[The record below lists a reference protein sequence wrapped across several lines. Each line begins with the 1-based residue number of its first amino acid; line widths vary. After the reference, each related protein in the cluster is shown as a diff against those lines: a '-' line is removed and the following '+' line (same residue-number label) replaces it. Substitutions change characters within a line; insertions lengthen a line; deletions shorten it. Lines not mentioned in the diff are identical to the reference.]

1 MKITK
6 KTMLLAVE
14 PIDQTPDGQSKI
26 LKATDNGQSET
37 FTFGHEW
44 IVKTVNMF
52 DGRTEHAGIDWV
64 FGEVMVCTNESV
76 YGPSAMMLGIYSDDG
91 TCLKINPDSGSIPP
105 GTYANAT
112 INIMGLKHGE
122 TEPVILH
129 IPITLVVE
137 A

>member
-1 MKITK
+1 MKVTK

-14 PIDQTPDGQSKI
+14 PIDQTPDGQAKI
-26 LKATDNGQSET
+26 LKATDNGQSGT